1 MRILHT
7 SDWHLGQSFYGKS
20 RQPEHS
26 AFFDWLLA
34 QIKHFQIDAL
44 IVAGDIFDT
53 STPPSYARTLYNQF
67 VVQIQGTGCQLF
79 VLGGNH
85 DSVAM
90 LGESRQLLACLG
102 TQVIPG
108 ALAEIEQQVFVINDR
123 QGHPA
128 GVLGAVPFLRP
139 RDLITS
145 DSGEDGSQKQ
155 LKLGEA
161 IKAHY
166 EAIFEAAKQATDQ
179 PLPVLLTGHL
189 TTVGASS
196 SESVRDIYIGTL
208 DAFNAN
214 AFPKADYIAL
224 GHIHRPQK
232 VAKSEHIR
240 YSGSPICLSF
250 DELGSRKLVLMAEFA
265 EGGLSSVTELAVPVF
280 QPMLVIKGDLEAIAD
295 QLEAITLPDE
305 GSVWL
310 SVEVQT
316 QEYLSDLQARV
327 QKMVEGKPLEVLQ
340 LKRVRQRQTALAAD
354 EQETLSELSVDEVF
368 ERRLSLEHFDTQ
380 TEQARLERMKQM
392 YRQVVETV
400 IHEDAGESKE
410 LNA

>member
-20 RQPEHS
+20 RAAEHR
-26 AFFDWLLA
+26 AFLDWLLE
-34 QIKHFQIDAL
+34 QIQLHQIDAL

-53 STPPSYARTLYNQF
+53 SSPPSYARTLYNQF
-67 VVQIQGTGCQLF
+67 VVQMQASGCQLF
-79 VLGGNH
+79 ILGGNH

-90 LGESRQLLACLG
+90 LSESRELLACLG

-108 ALAEIEQQVFVINDR
+108 ALAEIEQQVFVIKDR
-123 QGHPA
+123 QGHAA

-145 DSGEDGSQKQ
+145 EAGEDGSQKQ

-161 IKAHY
+161 IRAHY
-166 EAIFEAAKQATDQ
+166 EAIFEAAKQATDH

-214 AFPKADYIAL
+214 AFPNADYIAL

-232 VAKSEHIR
+232 VARSEHIR

-250 DELGSRKLVLMAEFA
+250 DELGSRKLVLMAEFDS
-265 EGGLSSVTELAVPVF
+265 GLSSVTELEVPLF
-280 QPMLVIKGDLEAIAD
+280 QPMQVIKGDLEEIAG
-295 QLEAITLPDE
+295 QIEAITLPDE

-340 LKRVRQRQTALAAD
+340 LKRVRQRQASLEAG

-368 ERRLSLEHFDTQ
+368 ERRLTLEHFDTQ
-380 TEQARLERMKQM
+380 AELARLERMKQM
-392 YRQVVETV
+392 YRQVVEAVT
-400 IHEDAGESKE
+400 HDEAGESKE